1 MFATTYVGMENI
13 LLEVCLLYA
22 ICYIIVHISD
32 VICSQRNR
40 SCGIIYCRT
49 RGATEEVA
57 TYLTHRGVW
66 TAAYH
71 AGTVG
76 TITQV

>member
-1 MFATTYVGMENI
+1 MGISN
-13 LLEVCLLYA
+13 
-22 ICYIIVHISD
+22 IIVHNSY

-49 RGATEEVA
+49 REATEEVA
-57 TYLTHRGVW
+57 TCLTRKGVR

-71 AGTVG
+71 AGTVV
-76 TITQV
+76 TTSQV